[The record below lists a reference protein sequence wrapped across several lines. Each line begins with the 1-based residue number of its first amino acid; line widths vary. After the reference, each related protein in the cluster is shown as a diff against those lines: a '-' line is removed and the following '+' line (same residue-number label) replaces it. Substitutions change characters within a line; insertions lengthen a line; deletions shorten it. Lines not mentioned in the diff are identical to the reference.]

1 MARILLRGT
10 SSGLTR
16 GVLGYWW
23 SMHVAIVGTYPPTR
37 CGIATFTADV
47 EQSLRD
53 LGTKVTIIGVDP
65 EEANAGPSI
74 HRHDPSSYTGAARW
88 VNNSDVDIVLVQHE
102 FGVYGGA
109 DGDMLLRFTD
119 ALRVPY
125 IVTLHTVLSPFK
137 PKQASV
143 LEALCS
149 SAAAV
154 TVFTTTGRNMLVEQ
168 EICPADRVRIVP
180 HGAPLELY
188 GLVDQAAARTS
199 FGLPST
205 GPIVST
211 FGLLSEGK
219 GIEVAIR
226 ALAKVVI
233 DDPNIRYV
241 IAGRTHPE
249 VVRKDGERYRDSLV
263 RLVSEFGLEENVV
276 FLDRSLSVE
285 DLAQLLAITDV
296 FCTPY
301 HGEGQIVSGALTF
314 ALAAGCPVVSTPY
327 RYASDV
333 LVDGA
338 GLLVEFDDCDGMA
351 AAMGRLLEDGPT
363 RTAALAAAQRY
374 ASGASWPAVGQT
386 LLRVLSQSLA
396 PDQSLRVPS
405 SVSAMPVVVSK
416 GVKTVLQV

>member
-1 MARILLRGT
+1 
-10 SSGLTR
+10 
-16 GVLGYWW
+16 
-23 SMHVAIVGTYPPTR
+23 MHVAILGTYPPTH

-47 EQSLRD
+47 EQSLAD
-53 LGTKVTIIGVDP
+53 LGTKVTIIRVDP
-65 EEANAGPSI
+65 EEANAGPSV
-74 HRHDPSSYTGAARW
+74 HRLNPSSYTHAARW
-88 VNNSDVDIVLVQHE
+88 VNNSDVDVVLVQHE

-109 DGDMLLRFTD
+109 EGDMVLHFTE

-137 PKQASV
+137 PKQATV
-143 LEALCS
+143 LEGLCG

-168 EICPADRVRIVP
+168 EICPANRVQIVP
-180 HGAPLELY
+180 HGAPMELY
-188 GLVDQAAARTS
+188 APVDQTAARTS
-199 FGLPST
+199 FGLPSS

-211 FGLLSEGK
+211 FGLLSAGK

-226 ALAKVVI
+226 AMAKVVI
-233 DDPNIRYV
+233 GDPDARYV

-249 VVRKDGERYRDSLV
+249 VVRKDGERYRDSLA

-276 FLDRSLSVE
+276 FLDRFLSVE
-285 DLAQLLAITDV
+285 DLAHLLAITDV

-333 LVDGA
+333 LADGA
-338 GLLVEFDDCDGMA
+338 GLLVEFNDCDGMA
-351 AAMGRLLEDGPT
+351 AAIGRLLEDGPT

-374 ASGASWPAVGQT
+374 SSGASWPAVGQT

-396 PDQSLRVPS
+396 PVPLRRFPS
-405 SVSAMPVVVSK
+405 GVSAMPIAVSK
-416 GVKTVLQV
+416 GVKSVLQV

>member
-1 MARILLRGT
+1 
-10 SSGLTR
+10 
-16 GVLGYWW
+16 
-23 SMHVAIVGTYPPTR
+23 MHVAILGTYPPIR

-53 LGTKVTIIGVDP
+53 LGTEVTIIRVDP
-65 EEANAGPSI
+65 DDLDDGPSV
-74 HRHDPSSYTGAARW
+74 HRLDPSSYTDAARW
-88 VNNSDVDIVLVQHE
+88 VNHSDVDVVLVQHE
-102 FGVYGGA
+102 FGVYGGV
-109 DGDMLLRFTD
+109 DGDMLLRFTE
-119 ALRVPY
+119 ALFVPY
-125 IVTLHTVLSPFK
+125 IVTFHTVLTPFK
-137 PKQASV
+137 PKQAAV
-143 LEALCS
+143 MQALCS

-168 EICPADRVRIVP
+168 EICTATRVQIVP

-188 GLVDQAAARTS
+188 APVDESVARTS

-205 GPIVST
+205 GPILST
-211 FGLLSEGK
+211 FGLLSAGK

-233 DDPNIRYV
+233 DDPDARYV

-249 VVRKDGERYRDSLV
+249 VVRKDGELYRDSLV
-263 RLVSEFGLEENVV
+263 QLVSEFGLDENVV
-276 FLDRSLSVE
+276 FLDRFLSVE

-333 LVDGA
+333 LADGA

-351 AAMGRLLEDGPT
+351 AAISRLLQNGPT

-386 LLRVLSQSLA
+386 LLMVLWQSLA
-396 PDQSLRVPS
+396 QVHSRRFPSNGSGAFVVSEGVKSVLRV
-405 SVSAMPVVVSK
+405 
-416 GVKTVLQV
+416 

>member
-1 MARILLRGT
+1 
-10 SSGLTR
+10 
-16 GVLGYWW
+16 
-23 SMHVAIVGTYPPTR
+23 MHVAILGTYPPTR

-47 EQSLRD
+47 EQSLAD
-53 LGTKVTIIGVDP
+53 LGTKVTIIRVDP
-65 EEANAGPSI
+65 EETNSGPSI
-74 HRHDPSSYTGAARW
+74 HRADPSSYIEAARW
-88 VNNSDVDIVLVQHE
+88 VNNSDVDVVLVQHE

-109 DGDMLLRFTD
+109 DGEMLLRLTNV
-119 ALRVPY
+119 LRVPY
-125 IVTLHTVLSPFK
+125 VVTLHTVLSPFE
-137 PKQASV
+137 PNQAAV
-143 LEALCS
+143 LEDVCA

-168 EICPADRVRIVP
+168 EICPANRVQIVP

-188 GLVDQAAARTS
+188 APIDEAAARMS

-211 FGLLSEGK
+211 FGLLSAGK

-226 ALAKVVI
+226 AMAKLVI
-233 DDPNIRYV
+233 DHPDARYV

-249 VVRKDGERYRDSLV
+249 VVRKDGECYRDSLV
-263 RLVSEFGLEENVV
+263 RLVTEFGLEENVV
-276 FLDRSLSVE
+276 FLDRFLSVE

-333 LVDGA
+333 LADGA

-351 AAMGRLLEDGPT
+351 AAIGRLLEDGPT
-363 RTAALAAAQRY
+363 RTAALAAAERY

-396 PDQSLRVPS
+396 QVQSLRVPS